1 MNNSQVVIDFVKRR
15 KSNLIKVFNSKCCI
29 CGFDK
34 WQSALEFHH
43 VNPENKEFGLTVN
56 TTTKALEKQ
65 LIEAR
70 KCILVC
76 ANCHRG
82 IHSGF
87 VTIPDNWQSYYNE
100 EVANE
105 LLKALEKKKYYCID
119 CGKEISKGATRC
131 VECARLASRKAEH
144 PNRETLKKLI
154 RTQTFES
161 IGRMYEVDGNAVRK
175 WCDKENLPR
184 TKKEINA
191 YSDEEWAAI

>member
-1 MNNSQVVIDFVKRR
+1 MSNSQVVIDFVKRR

-43 VNPENKEFGLTVN
+43 VHPEDKEFGLTVN
-56 TTTKALEKQ
+56 TTTKALDKQ
-65 LIEAR
+65 LAEAR

-87 VTIPDNWQSYYNE
+87 VTIPENWQSYYNE

-131 VECARLASRKAEH
+131 VECSRLASRKANH
-144 PNRETLKKLI
+144 PTREQLKDLI
-154 RTQTFES
+154 RNQTFES
-161 IGRMYEVDGNAVRK
+161 IGRMYGVDGNAVRK
-175 WCDKENLPR
+175 WCDRENLPR
-184 TKKEINA
+184 TKKEIKT
-191 YSDEEWAAI
+191 YSDEDWAAL

>member
-1 MNNSQVVIDFVKRR
+1 MSNSQVVIDFVKRR

-43 VNPENKEFGLTVN
+43 VNPEEKEFGLTVN

-65 LIEAR
+65 LDEAR

-87 VTIPDNWQSYYNE
+87 VNIPENWQSFYNE

-119 CGKEISKGATRC
+119 CGVEISKGATRC
-131 VECARLASRKAEH
+131 ISCAHKQQMVTKH
-144 PNRETLKKLI
+144 PSHELLKDLI

-161 IGRMYEVDGNAVRK
+161 IGRMYNVDGNAVRK
-175 WCDKENLPR
+175 WCDKEKLPR
-184 TKKEINA
+184 TKKEIKK

>member
-43 VNPENKEFGLTVN
+43 VNPEDKEFGLTVN

-65 LIEAR
+65 LTEAR

-100 EVANE
+100 EIANE

-131 VECARLASRKAEH
+131 VECARLASRKTEH
-144 PNRETLKKLI
+144 PDRETLKNLI

-175 WCDKENLPR
+175 WCDRERLPR

-191 YSDEEWAAI
+191 YSDEEWAVI

>member
-1 MNNSQVVIDFVKRR
+1 MSNSQVVIDFVKRR
-15 KSNLIKVFNSKCCI
+15 KSKLIKVFNSKCCI

-65 LIEAR
+65 LEEAR

-131 VECARLASRKAEH
+131 VECARLASRKINH
-144 PNRETLKKLI
+144 PNRETLKNLI
-154 RTQTFES
+154 RNNTFES
-161 IGRMYEVDGNAVRK
+161 IGRMYGVDGNAVRK
-175 WCDKENLPR
+175 WCDRENLPR
-184 TKKEINA
+184 TKKDIKT
-191 YSDEEWAAI
+191 YSDKEWAAL

>member
-1 MNNSQVVIDFVKRR
+1 MSDSQVVIDFVKRR

-65 LIEAR
+65 LAEAR

-87 VTIPDNWQSYYNE
+87 ITIPNNWQSYYNE

-105 LLKALEKKKYYCID
+105 LLKELEKKKYYCID
-119 CGKEISKGATRC
+119 CGKEISKGAMRC
-131 VECARLASRKAEH
+131 VECARLASRKVEH
-144 PNRETLKKLI
+144 PDRETLKNLI

-161 IGRMYEVDGNAVRK
+161 IGRMYEVNGNAVRK
-175 WCDKENLPR
+175 WCDRYNLPR
-184 TKKEINA
+184 TKKLINK

>member
-1 MNNSQVVIDFVKRR
+1 MSNSQVVIDFVKRR

-43 VNPENKEFGLTVN
+43 VNPEDKEFGLTVN

-65 LIEAR
+65 LAEAR

-82 IHSGF
+82 IHSEF

-144 PNRETLKKLI
+144 PDRETLKNLI

-175 WCDKENLPR
+175 WCDREHLPR

>member
-1 MNNSQVVIDFVKRR
+1 MSNSQVVIDFVKRR

-65 LIEAR
+65 LAEAR

-87 VTIPDNWQSYYNE
+87 VTIPDDWQSYYNE

-119 CGKEISKGATRC
+119 CGKEISKGSTRC
-131 VECARLASRKAEH
+131 VECAQLASRKAER
-144 PNRETLKKLI
+144 PDRETLKNLI

-161 IGRMYEVDGNAVRK
+161 IGRMYEVDGNAIRK
-175 WCDKENLPR
+175 WCDRENLPR
-184 TKKEINA
+184 TKKEINT
-191 YSDEEWAAI
+191 YSDEEWAVI

>member
-1 MNNSQVVIDFVKRR
+1 MSNSQVVIDFVKRR

-43 VNPENKEFGLTVN
+43 VNPEDKEFGLTVN

-65 LIEAR
+65 LAEAR

-119 CGKEISKGATRC
+119 CGTEISKGATRC
-131 VECARLASRKAEH
+131 VECARLASRKAER
-144 PNRETLKKLI
+144 PDRETLKNLI

-161 IGRMYEVDGNAVRK
+161 IGRMYGVDGNAVRK

-184 TKKEINA
+184 TKKEINT
-191 YSDEEWAAI
+191 YSDEDWAVI

>member
-1 MNNSQVVIDFVKRR
+1 MSDSQVVIDFVKRR

-65 LIEAR
+65 LTEAR

-87 VTIPDNWQSYYNE
+87 ITIPDNWQSYYNE

-105 LLKALEKKKYYCID
+105 LLKELEKKKYYCID

-131 VECARLASRKAEH
+131 VECARLASRKVEH
-144 PNRETLKKLI
+144 PDRETLKNLI

-161 IGRMYEVDGNAVRK
+161 IGRMYEVNGNAVRK
-175 WCDKENLPR
+175 WCDRYNLPR
-184 TKKEINA
+184 TKKLINK

>member
-1 MNNSQVVIDFVKRR
+1 MSNSQVVIDFVKRR

-65 LIEAR
+65 LAEAR

-87 VTIPDNWQSYYNE
+87 VTIPDDWQSYYNE

-119 CGKEISKGATRC
+119 CGKEISKGSTRC
-131 VECARLASRKAEH
+131 VECAQLASRKAER
-144 PNRETLKKLI
+144 PDRETLKNLI

-161 IGRMYEVDGNAVRK
+161 IGRMYEVDGNAIRK

-184 TKKEINA
+184 TKKEINT

>member
-1 MNNSQVVIDFVKRR
+1 MSNSQVVIDFVKRR

-65 LIEAR
+65 LAEAR

-87 VTIPDNWQSYYNE
+87 VTIPDDWQSYYNE

-119 CGKEISKGATRC
+119 CGKEISKGSTRC
-131 VECARLASRKAEH
+131 VECAQLASRKAER
-144 PNRETLKKLI
+144 PDRETLKNLI

-161 IGRMYEVDGNAVRK
+161 IGRMYEVDGNAIRK
-175 WCDKENLPR
+175 WCDRENLPR
-184 TKKEINA
+184 TKKEINT

>member
-1 MNNSQVVIDFVKRR
+1 MSNSQVVIDFVKRR

-65 LIEAR
+65 LEEAR

-131 VECARLASRKAEH
+131 VECARLASRKINH
-144 PNRETLKKLI
+144 PNRETLKNLI
-154 RTQTFES
+154 RNNTFES
-161 IGRMYEVDGNAVRK
+161 IGRMYGVDGNAVRK
-175 WCDKENLPR
+175 WCDRENLPR
-184 TKKEINA
+184 TKKDIKT
-191 YSDEEWAAI
+191 YSDKEWAAL

>member
-1 MNNSQVVIDFVKRR
+1 MSNSQVVIDFVKRR

-43 VNPENKEFGLTVN
+43 VNPEDKEFGLTVN

-65 LIEAR
+65 LAEAR

-119 CGKEISKGATRC
+119 CGKEISKGSTRC

-144 PNRETLKKLI
+144 PDRETLKNLI

-161 IGRMYEVDGNAVRK
+161 IGRMYEVEGNAVRK
-175 WCDKENLPR
+175 WCDREHLPR